1 MHGHETKKAN
11 ANKDSTPSNH
21 LERFITMVRDSL
33 GVNAEGAMHEKDTW
47 RSSENLLDDLT
58 NERAGF
64 LRMVNRNHLLNSSN
78 YSLSSLFSL
87 GSVGGSVASLQGST
101 RYDNKMT
108 ILYSVL

>member
-1 MHGHETKKAN
+1 MNEMNFPLQNQTEDYIKSL
-11 ANKDSTPSNH
+11 NKRQL
-21 LERFITMVRDSL
+21 LENYISMVRDDL
-33 GVNAEGAMHEKDTW
+33 GVNSDNSQEMNEW
-47 RSSENLLDDLT
+47 RSSENLLDDFG

-101 RYDNKMT
+101 RYVRK
-108 ILYSVL
+108 